1 MELYPEE
8 NSWHFIT
15 VTPTVE
21 NRVIAFAISVSI
33 TGMTLLG
40 IYRPWQPNW
49 EYRMWNLQDF
59 SATQILREINF
70 GHYEAL
76 KTVNLT
82 I

>member
-40 IYRPWQPNW
+40 IYRPRQPNW
-49 EYRMWNLQDF
+49 EYRMWKLQDF
-59 SATQILREINF
+59 SATQKLCEINF
-70 GHYEAL
+70 GHYEVQ